1 MGLNIYI
8 ILYVSLHT
16 DNIMKIKQ
24 PYIYMSTR
32 KHNTLNPKAGK
43 TDIHLRLLQINVCVL
58 DPMVAAYNEQGSY
71 CMPVCGHTN
80 FLQLCRL
87 LVTLWT
93 VAWQAPLSLGFSRQE
108 CWSRLPDNR
117 IYPLQFKYK
126 KILSWD
132 FRIMLASLFF
142 CSGQ

>member
-58 DPMVAAYNEQGSY
+58 DPRVAAYNEQGSY

-93 VAWQAPLSLGFSRQE
+93 VA
-108 CWSRLPDNR
+108 
-117 IYPLQFKYK
+117 
-126 KILSWD
+126 
-132 FRIMLASLFF
+132 
-142 CSGQ
+142 